1 LTGPF
6 LLGNVLKLITALCGM
21 VLVWLSSSNT
31 QPTTALKV
39 FLLFLFGL
47 GTLASSLTF
56 VSLCAFFNEISPKSI
71 GGTYLTMLNT
81 VTNLGKA
88 WAGPPVLAAIDYFGF
103 ATVNVALLVGGALYL
118 VLSQPYLR
126 SLENGESMTWSSENK
141 V

>member
-56 VSLCAFFNEISPKSI
+56 VR
-71 GGTYLTMLNT
+71 TYLTMLNT